1 MKRVIGLELV
11 GLKKLDC
18 DLYDEHGKIVYV
30 KGTEF
35 TPEMYMML
43 SHSQAYRLDNAK
55 LCEEK
60 PKPAKKDKPV
70 VETNKPDEKPI
81 LKFADAKEAYEKEI
95 AALNRK
101 FFNELNGKKLTEQEL
116 QHYNNLYKE
125 SLAALKRK
133 YFNELYEEEPKKRY
147 SGNIETD
154 IVSNKSNK
162 VSTGS
167 KESKSTTAGITPL
180 EQAFEQVKRSEPY
193 NNPDSAEYKSVIELE
208 KQDALIKE
216 VKQVLYSAIN
226 STPVDI
232 KSCVRATET
241 ILNEVY
247 NKIRKVQ
254 NFNQLRVYNYY
265 TFSHDLNVALI
276 SALIGREIGYSEAKV
291 KDLTFSAFLHDVG
304 KMKIPKEILYK
315 TDTLTEEERELI
327 KKHTVF
333 GYDFLVNVLKLPVEL
348 ARPALEHHERW
359 EGQGYPKGLVGSRI
373 SEFGQIVAI
382 ADVYDALISHKV
394 YKGSTEITVALNIM
408 LNEEAGS
415 FNPKILEKFVYMG
428 MRS

>member
-18 DLYDEHGKIVYV
+18 DLYDEHGKIVYI

-43 SHSQAYRLDNAK
+43 SHSQVYRLDNAK
-55 LCEEK
+55 LCVEK
-60 PKPAKKDKPV
+60 PKPAKANKPV
-70 VETNKPDEKPI
+70 IKTINPNEKSTQD
-81 LKFADAKEAYEKEI
+81 FAKTKEAYEKEV

-116 QHYNNLYKE
+116 HHYNELYKE
-125 SLAALKRK
+125 SLFALKRK
-133 YFNELYEEEPKKRY
+133 YFNELYEEKPKKRY
-147 SGNIETD
+147 PGNIEAD
-154 IVSNKSNK
+154 NALNKSGK
-162 VSTGS
+162 AASSKGS
-167 KESKSTTAGITPL
+167 KSKPDAINLL
-180 EQAFEQVKRSEPY
+180 EQVLEEVKRSEPY
-193 NNPDSAEYKSVIELE
+193 NNPESAEYKSAIELE

-216 VKQVLYSAIN
+216 VKQVLYGAIN
-226 STPVDI
+226 SRPVDI

-265 TFSHDLNVALI
+265 TFSHELNVALI
-276 SALIGREIGYSEAKV
+276 SALIGREIGYNEGKV

-315 TDTLTEEERELI
+315 TDKLTKEERELI
-327 KKHTVF
+327 KEHTVL

-359 EGQGYPKGLVGSRI
+359 NGQGYPKGLVGDQI
-373 SEFGQIVAI
+373 SEFAQIVAI

-394 YKGSTEITVALNIM
+394 YKGSIETTIALNIM

-415 FNPKILEKFVYMG
+415 FNPKILDKFVYMG
-428 MRS
+428 LRA

>member
-43 SHSQAYRLDNAK
+43 SHSQVYRLDNAK
-55 LCEEK
+55 LCEET
-60 PKPAKKDKPV
+60 PKPIKNDKPAA
-70 VETNKPDEKPI
+70 EARKPDEKPP
-81 LKFADAKEAYEKEI
+81 LNFAAAKEAYEKEI

-101 FFNELNGKKLTEQEL
+101 FFNELNGKKLSEQEL

-125 SLAALKRK
+125 SIVVLKRK
-133 YFNELYEEEPKKRY
+133 YFNELYEEEPQKRY
-147 SGNIETD
+147 PGNIEPGAG
-154 IVSNKSNK
+154 SN
-162 VSTGS
+162 
-167 KESKSTTAGITPL
+167 KSTTANKEGKSATDRTPDI
-180 EQAFEQVKRSEPY
+180 EQAFEQVTKSEPY
-193 NNPDSAEYKSVIELE
+193 NNPDSAEYQSVIELE

-226 STPVDI
+226 SEPVDI

-315 TDTLTEEERELI
+315 TDSLTKEERELV
-327 KKHTVF
+327 KKHTIL

-359 EGQGYPKGLVGSRI
+359 EGQGYPKGLVGSQI
-373 SEFGQIVAI
+373 SEFSQIVAI

-394 YKGSTEITVALNIM
+394 YKSSTETTIALNIM

-415 FNPKILEKFVYMG
+415 FNPKILDKFIYMG
-428 MRS
+428 MRG